1 MTIAC
6 KSSSDCE
13 DNKVCDKGSCRE
25 NKRDKPIEY
34 YIELCKKKNIP
45 LTYEVGKKKNKPK
58 SIEALKRCV
67 NQKARANTPAKT
79 PISRPKA
86 ASAPGK
92 LSLPIPC
99 KKSKDCPEDNICEKK
114 KCRPDKRIK
123 DIEYYIELCKSK
135 GIPVTYENGEKKGQ
149 IKTVEALKR
158 CVKQKKRS
166 KADIAL
172 VKAKSI

>member
-1 MTIAC
+1 MTNTC
-6 KSSSDCE
+6 KSSSECE
-13 DNKVCDKGSCRE
+13 DTKVCDKGFCRE
-25 NKRDKPIEY
+25 NKRDKPMEY

-45 LTYEVGKKKNKPK
+45 LTYEIGKKKDKPK

-67 NQKARANTPAKT
+67 NQKSRAASPVSLKKHH
-79 PISRPKA
+79 PLA

-99 KKSKDCPEDNICEKK
+99 KKSQDCPGDNICEKK

-135 GIPVTYENGEKKGQ
+135 GIPVRYENGEKKGQ

-166 KADIAL
+166 KAAL

>member
-25 NKRDKPIEY
+25 NKRDKP
-34 YIELCKKKNIP
+34 
-45 LTYEVGKKKNKPK
+45 
-58 SIEALKRCV
+58 
-67 NQKARANTPAKT
+67 
-79 PISRPKA
+79 
-86 ASAPGK
+86 
-92 LSLPIPC
+92 
-99 KKSKDCPEDNICEKK
+99 
-114 KCRPDKRIK
+114 
-123 DIEYYIELCKSK
+123 IEYYIELCKSK